1 MPLRKLI
8 LPVTVALALAACSSD
23 AITGP
28 STTPQIS
35 APTPQYETTSDGLG
49 SLGGGGRA

>member
-1 MPLRKLI
+1 MPLRKL
-8 LPVTVALALAACSSD
+8 LPVIAAALALAACSSD

-28 STTPQIS
+28 SETDTSVPKPHLETS
-35 APTPQYETTSDGLG
+35 ADGLG